1 MTGRKTP
8 GWVVGAPVAAL
19 LTFGGSAGAAT
30 RVSWEAPASC
40 PIEAEVASAVERLL
54 GEPLSTPRPQK
65 LTIEAEV
72 SGEKPFRVRLLI
84 TTERG
89 SDERVLE
96 HESCARLAEAAELVI
111 ALAIDPERVKQRQHE
126 PALAAVVVPTEVAE
140 PPPAPPTSPAPAAPA
155 PASPAPPPSTVA
167 VETRADRSPP
177 PATSAAKPLSF
188 RLGLNGFIGG
198 GVLPVLARGLQADV
212 SLWRGTFGFV
222 LSGDAWATRSVEVQS
237 DAPTRVNLRL
247 ISAGLGGC
255 ARPLESPL
263 GVAVCAGGRVG
274 DMQANGE
281 GVDDA
286 QEQQGLWSALTTGL
300 GLRYPAKTARLAATL
315 SAEGGIS
322 LSRPRFGVVRNE
334 RPEQVFRPTR
344 WLWRTGLGIELLL

>member
-1 MTGRKTP
+1 MTGRKIP

-19 LTFGGSAGAAT
+19 LTFGGGAAAAT

-54 GEPLSTPRPQK
+54 GEPLWTPRPQE
-65 LTIEAEV
+65 LTIQADV
-72 SGEKPFRVRLLI
+72 SGEKPFLVRLRI

-89 SDERVLE
+89 TEERLLE

-111 ALAIDPERVKQRQHE
+111 ALAIDPERVKQRQLE
-126 PALAAVVVPTEVAE
+126 PALAAAVVPAQAAE
-140 PPPAPPTSPAPAAPA
+140 PPPARPATPTPTP
-155 PASPAPPPSTVA
+155 PAPPSTA
-167 VETRADRSPP
+167 AAEARADLSPP
-177 PATSAAKPLSF
+177 PATSAARPLSF

-198 GVLPVLARGLQADV
+198 GVLPVVARGLQADV
-212 SLWRGTFGFV
+212 SLWRGAFGLV
-222 LSGDAWATRSVEVQS
+222 LSGDAWGTRSVEVQS
-237 DAPTRVNLRL
+237 DAPTRINLRL
-247 ISAGLGGC
+247 ISAGLAACG
-255 ARPLESPL
+255 RPLESPV

-274 DMQANGE
+274 DMQASGE

-300 GLRYPAKTARLAATL
+300 GLRYPAGTARLAATL
-315 SAEGGIS
+315 SAEGGVS
-322 LSRPRFGVVRNE
+322 LSRPRFGVIRAE
-334 RPEQVFRPTR
+334 QPEQVFRPAR

>member
-8 GWVVGAPVAAL
+8 GWVVGAAVAAL

-40 PIEAEVASAVERLL
+40 PIEAEVASALERLL
-54 GEPLSTPRPQK
+54 GEPLSTPRPQE
-65 LTIEAEV
+65 LTIQAEV
-72 SGEKPFRVRLLI
+72 SGEKPFRVRLRI

-89 SDERVLE
+89 SDERLLE

-111 ALAIDPERVKQRQHE
+111 ALAIDPERVKQRQLE
-126 PALAAVVVPTEVAE
+126 PALAAAVVPAEAAE
-140 PPPAPPTSPAPAAPA
+140 PPPAPPAAPA
-155 PASPAPPPSTVA
+155 PESPAPPPSAVA
-167 VETRADRSPP
+167 VGARTDQALP

-198 GVLPVLARGLQADV
+198 GVLPVVARGLQADV
-212 SLWRGTFGFV
+212 SLWRGAFGFV

-247 ISAGLGGC
+247 ISAGLAAC

-300 GLRYPAKTARLAATL
+300 GLRYPAKAARLAATL
-315 SAEGGIS
+315 SAEAGIS

-334 RPEQVFRPTR
+334 QPEQVFRPTR